1 MNDHGEHHSAH
12 AGPHQHGQGHGGHDH
27 GPPIWRGLMCWLY
40 PILHRNPASNLL
52 VVEVAALTSA
62 DRVLD
67 IGCGPGA
74 AVRAAAPLV
83 EEAVGADPSGRMLRL
98 ARRRSRGLPN
108 VRYVQ
113 TPAHHLPFEDDL
125 FTAVWTIHSMHHWGD
140 EEGGI
145 SEARRVL
152 ASGGRFLVVEQ
163 IDPGKS
169 WGVDEAGIHRITSM
183 MRTAGFA
190 DVEWTKHRVGR
201 ADEAVIVGRG

>member
-1 MNDHGEHHSAH
+1 MNDHGDHHSAH
-12 AGPHQHGQGHGGHDH
+12 AGPPQGGHGHGGHDH

-40 PILHRNPASNLL
+40 PILHRNPASNLFA
-52 VVEVAALTSA
+52 VEVAALKSG

-83 EEAVGADPSGRMLRL
+83 EEAVGADPSGRMLHL

-113 TPAHHLPFEDDL
+113 TPAHHLPFEDNL

-140 EEGGI
+140 EEAGI
-145 SEARRVL
+145 SEAHRVL

-163 IDPGKS
+163 FDPGKP
-169 WGVDEAGIHRITSM
+169 WGVDEAGIHRITTM
-183 MRTAGFA
+183 MRKAGFT
-190 DVEWTKHRVGR
+190 DVEWTNHRVGR
-201 ADEAVIVGRG
+201 ADEAVIVGRA